1 MVPTRKDS
9 HPNTPN
15 TTSIRAGKE
24 SVMLCEERCWTKKI
38 PLREHLARIPF
49 MYNSVKLEFVPLSL
63 HIKEIRPLFLLSLSP
78 TLLSL
83 ISFPKENTHYFLR
96 PEVSCHRPL
105 KTTVSPSPH

>member
-24 SVMLCEERCWTKKI
+24 SVTLCEERCWTKKI
-38 PLREHLARIPF
+38 PLREQLARFPF
-49 MYNSVKLEFVPLSL
+49 MYNSAKLEFVPLSL
-63 HIKEIRPLFLLSLSP
+63 HIKEIRPLFLLSLPP

-83 ISFPKENTHYFLR
+83 ISFLKKTHIIL
-96 PEVSCHRPL
+96 
-105 KTTVSPSPH
+105 